1 MQAGLLADL
10 VLFAHLGFI
19 AFAMFGALC
28 ALRSVWALFLH
39 LPALAWAA
47 YIELSSGVCPLTPLE
62 NSLRQSAGESGY
74 SSSFIEHY
82 LVPLIYP
89 PGLTAGAQVW
99 LAIGLVILNGLLYG
113 YVLARRRAFH
123 GSGRPSRRRS

>member
-28 ALRSVWALFLH
+28 ALRWAWTPFVH
-39 LPALAWAA
+39 LPALGWAA

-62 NSLRQSAGESGY
+62 NSLRQTAGELSY
-74 SSSFIEHY
+74 PSSFIEHY

-89 PGLTAGAQVW
+89 PGLTTGAQAR
-99 LAIGLVILNGLLYG
+99 LAAGLLLFNGLLYAFI
-113 YVLARRRAFH
+113 LARRRTLH
-123 GSGRPSRRRS
+123 RSVRSTRLPS